1 MVSEGAFLELFVP
14 ATPEAHCKQLTIFI
28 NYVYFYHGGLG
39 LNCVRDGSGVA
50 TTKLWN
56 SASFQNNLSRA
67 RILSARIST
76 LWKLG

>member
-39 LNCVRDGSGVA
+39 PEL
-50 TTKLWN
+50 
-56 SASFQNNLSRA
+56 RA
-67 RILSARIST
+67 GRFR
-76 LWKLG
+76 GCHD